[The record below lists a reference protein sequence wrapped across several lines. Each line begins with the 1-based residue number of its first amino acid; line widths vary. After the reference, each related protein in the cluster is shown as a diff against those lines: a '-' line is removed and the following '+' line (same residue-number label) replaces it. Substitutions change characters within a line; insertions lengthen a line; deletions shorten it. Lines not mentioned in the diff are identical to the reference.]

1 MTRIDD
7 ILNLEQELTQET
19 QSHLQ
24 IKADLS
30 SKLTEL
36 STEQSK
42 LTNQLADLQGKLS
55 SAGDVVKET
64 SPSIDI
70 DQFLQIN
77 NELEAEIT
85 SFQEELNPLEQQ
97 IAQLNSERSVIDSKI
112 DVLLQE
118 KKAQEIKSLELRQ
131 KQVKKQTSNKVQNE
145 SEKLRKLKNRIEEQ
159 KNIKKNLKEFVET
172 LEIIQLVVSSFSP
185 LAESKISLPSTVSDE
200 IQDLILS
207 SKKSF
212 DEAQTNFDPNNLVPF
227 LIDADK
233 SYRDVISAFIKLC
246 DSIPNSLLDTEFSEQ
261 ILTLVNKGLLLNTR
275 HLNAVESMLVKL
287 EKGVEI
293 APLASFS
300 NEIKKY
306 FVDNLTYLRITD
318 WVVLEP
324 PPSS

>member
-7 ILNLEQELTQET
+7 ILNLEQELKHET

-24 IKADLS
+24 LKADLS
-30 SKLTEL
+30 AKLAEL
-36 STEQSK
+36 STEEKK
-42 LTNQLADLQGKLS
+42 LANQLVDLQEKAS
-55 SAGDVVKET
+55 SAGDIVRE
-64 SPSIDI
+64 SLSIDI
-70 DQFLQIN
+70 DQLLQTN

-85 SFQEELNPLEQQ
+85 QFQKELDPLEQLM
-97 IAQLNSERSVIDSKI
+97 AQLNSERSVIDSKI

-118 KKAQEIKSLELRQ
+118 KKAQEAKSLELKQ
-131 KQVKKQTSNKVQNE
+131 KQVTKQTSNKVQNE
-145 SEKLRKLKNRIEEQ
+145 SEKLRKLKTRIEEQ

-172 LEIIQLVVSSFSP
+172 LETIQLVVSSYSP
-185 LAESKISLPSTVSDE
+185 LAESHITLPSSVTDE
-200 IQDLILS
+200 IQNLILN

-227 LIDADK
+227 LVDADK
-233 SYRDVISAFIKLC
+233 SYRDIISVFIKLC
-246 DSIPNSLLDTEFSEQ
+246 DSIPNSLLECEFSEQ
-261 ILTLVNKGLLLNTR
+261 ILTLVNKGFSLNTR

-300 NEIKKY
+300 NEINKY
-306 FVDNLTYLRITD
+306 FVENLTYLRITG

-324 PPSS
+324 PPS